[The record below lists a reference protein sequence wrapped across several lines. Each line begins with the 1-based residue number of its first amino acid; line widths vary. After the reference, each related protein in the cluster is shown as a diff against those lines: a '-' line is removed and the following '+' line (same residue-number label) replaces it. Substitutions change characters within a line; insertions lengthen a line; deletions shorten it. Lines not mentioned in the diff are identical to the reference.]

1 MINKKK
7 IMKNFTIITLIT
19 LMGLGAIKISKK
31 SENQNYEPK
40 TIVKNISYSGNV
52 EFRYAAKIGTE
63 AVVHVTAKKEEV
75 KEYIYFDQFYGLYDN
90 YIIPDQQSTS
100 GSGVIVSSEGHII
113 TNNHVIQGFEEVN
126 VSMHDGQRYTA
137 KVLATDPSTDLA
149 LLKINISNLVRL
161 KFADSD
167 LVEIGQWVLAIG
179 NPLNLNSTVTSGIVS
194 AKARNINLLRQ
205 QYSIE
210 SFIQT
215 DAAVNPGNSGGAL
228 VDLEGNLI
236 GINTA
241 IASTTGAYSG
251 YSFAIP
257 SNIVRKVYLD
267 LLNYGVVQR
276 GFLGVFIQEMSP
288 EIAKDDNLV
297 FTNGV
302 YISGYSENSMAEKS
316 GLLLGDIITNIDG
329 VRVSSISEL
338 QAELLKKNPGML
350 VNVTVMRKNKAMT
363 FQIQLTNK
371 EGGTDLIKKS

>member
-1 MINKKK
+1 
-7 IMKNFTIITLIT
+7 MKNFLIITL
-19 LMGLGAIKISKK
+19 LSALGFVTIKFPKK
-31 SENQNYEPK
+31 SEKQSYETN
-40 TIVKNISYSGNV
+40 TIVKNVSYSGNV
-52 EFRYAAKIGTE
+52 DFRHAAKIGTK

-100 GSGVIVSSEGHII
+100 GSGVIVSSDGHII

-149 LLKINISNLVRL
+149 LLKINGSNFIGL

-288 EIAKDDNLV
+288 EIAKEDNVV
-297 FTNGV
+297 FTNGI

-316 GLLLGDIITNIDG
+316 GLQLGDIITNIED

-338 QAELLKKNPGML
+338 QAELMKKNPGML

>member
-1 MINKKK
+1 
-7 IMKNFTIITLIT
+7 MKNFIIIILLTLIGLTT
-19 LMGLGAIKISKK
+19 LKTSKK
-31 SENQNYEPK
+31 NEKQNYEPK
-40 TIVKNISYSGNV
+40 TIYKNVSYSGNID
-52 EFRYAAKIGTE
+52 FRHAAKIGTK
-63 AVVHVTAKKEEV
+63 AVVHVTAEREEV
-75 KEYIYFDQFYGLYDN
+75 REYIYFDQFYGLYDN
-90 YIIPDQQSTS
+90 YVIPDQKSTS

-126 VSMHDGQRYTA
+126 ISMHDGQRYKA
-137 KVLATDPSTDLA
+137 KVIATDPSTDLA
-149 LLKINISNLVRL
+149 LLKINTSNLIGL
-161 KFADSD
+161 EFADSD

-194 AKARNINLLRQ
+194 AKARNINILRQ

-228 VDLEGNLI
+228 VDLEGKLI

-288 EIAKDDNLV
+288 DIAKEENVV
-297 FTNGV
+297 FEKGI

-316 GLLLGDIITNIDG
+316 GLSVGDIITHVDG

-338 QAELLKKNPGML
+338 QAELLKKNPGME
-350 VNVTVMRKNKAMT
+350 VNVSIMRKNKSMK
-363 FQIQLTNK
+363 FLIQLTNI
-371 EGGTDLIKKS
+371 EGGTDFIKKS